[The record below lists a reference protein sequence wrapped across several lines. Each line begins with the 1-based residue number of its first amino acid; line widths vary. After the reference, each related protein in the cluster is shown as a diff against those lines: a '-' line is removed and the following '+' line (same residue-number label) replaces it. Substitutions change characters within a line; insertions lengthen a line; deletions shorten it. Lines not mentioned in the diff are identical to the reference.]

1 MLVQKTVSA
10 RLYRHVS
17 RLQPAVQADAVVGF
31 PVALL
36 AVHAGVASALHERLA
51 VADLM
56 LVAERATAVPRLSGL
71 HLSHYGI
78 ALLRDEGTAVE
89 HQLAHALTASRLID
103 QAKNLLFPAV

>member
-17 RLQPAVQADAVVGF
+17 RLQPAVQADAVAEF

-36 AVHAGVASALHERLA
+36 AVRAGVASALHERLA

-56 LVAERATAVPRLSGL
+56 LVAESATAVPRLFG
-71 HLSHYGI
+71 
-78 ALLRDEGTAVE
+78 
-89 HQLAHALTASRLID
+89 
-103 QAKNLLFPAV
+103 